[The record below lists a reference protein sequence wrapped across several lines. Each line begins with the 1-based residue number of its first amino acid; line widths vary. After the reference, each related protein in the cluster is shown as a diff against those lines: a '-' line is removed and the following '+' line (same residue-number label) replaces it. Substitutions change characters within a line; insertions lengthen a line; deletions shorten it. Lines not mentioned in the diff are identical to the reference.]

1 MAGVLDGFKIVAM
14 EHWVVVPHAS
24 VLLADWGADVIKVEP
39 VTGEQSRGLG
49 RERGVSTEIKLG
61 GRVDV
66 NPGFQLMNRGKRSLA
81 VDLKKE
87 AGRKALCQLVKK
99 SDVFVSNYELSALK
113 KLGLDYGNLSQLN
126 PRLIYAS
133 VSGYGSAGPD
143 KDERAFDEVAFW
155 ARSGMEYTT
164 AEAGS
169 VPPREPSGMG
179 DRITSVHVV
188 AGIMAALLHREKTG
202 KGQEI
207 ELSLLR
213 SAVWCISS
221 TIQGALSG
229 QPLRRDSR
237 TKAQN
242 PLANNYRTKDARWLR
257 LMIPQSD
264 LYWTDVCRAIGR
276 PELEKDPRFINM
288 ETRRQNCEE
297 LIRILDETFA
307 SNSIEEWDKI
317 CKKYHLIYTRVQS
330 PTEVIADPQALA
342 NDFFVELDH
351 PAGRL
356 KLVAGPIK
364 FHQNPAVV
372 RGPAPEVGQHTEE
385 ILLELGYTWED
396 VARLK
401 EQAVIL

>member
-1 MAGVLDGFKIVAM
+1 
-14 EHWVVVPHAS
+14 
-24 VLLADWGADVIKVEP
+24 
-39 VTGEQSRGLG
+39 
-49 RERGVSTEIKLG
+49 
-61 GRVDV
+61 
-66 NPGFQLMNRGKRSLA
+66 
-81 VDLKKE
+81 
-87 AGRKALCQLVKK
+87 
-99 SDVFVSNYELSALK
+99 
-113 KLGLDYGNLSQLN
+113 
-126 PRLIYAS
+126 
-133 VSGYGSAGPD
+133 
-143 KDERAFDEVAFW
+143 
-155 ARSGMEYTT
+155 
-164 AEAGS
+164 
-169 VPPREPSGMG
+169 
-179 DRITSVHVV
+179 
-188 AGIMAALLHREKTG
+188 
-202 KGQEI
+202 
-207 ELSLLR
+207 
-213 SAVWCISS
+213 
-221 TIQGALSG
+221 
-229 QPLRRDSR
+229 
-237 TKAQN
+237 
-242 PLANNYRTKDARWLR
+242 
-257 LMIPQSD
+257 
-264 LYWTDVCRAIGR
+264 
-276 PELEKDPRFINM
+276 M